1 MSQWGLVPWTHYC
14 YHMVDNLLQVRTK
27 VAAAC
32 PKHNLLTYPAVA
44 LHSGGRRNLLSVY
57 CISSMGQEHEFR
69 KVRGT
74 TNVFITPSKLTG
86 ILAFP
91 FGISF
96 LHLRRDSLGY
106 RLKQALPTRI

>member
-14 YHMVDNLLQVRTK
+14 YHVVDNLLQARTK

-44 LHSGGRRNLLSVY
+44 LHSVGRRNLLSVY
-57 CISSMGQEHEFR
+57 RISSMGQEHEFR
-69 KVRGT
+69 KVKGT

-91 FGISF
+91 FAISF
-96 LHLRRDSLGY
+96 LHL
-106 RLKQALPTRI
+106 